1 MISRER
7 YWWTFTECIYLR
19 RTTTGSSL
27 VVYGV
32 YICTWTLYTELEI
45 KVSYDRSNKFDR
57 YSCPRFLY
65 PYRSPRARATTARQT
80 IMPTLH
86 WIGKE
91 KVQTHHNDVPYR
103 VLKQQYTYGNENNT
117 YGDDAFRVVK
127 NIRAAGDAGA
137 SPAVVS
143 ANTDNPSLGWVGEVN
158 KIIHG
163 DNLEALKALLPEY
176 ENRVDCI
183 YIDPPYNTGNEGW
196 VYNDN
201 VNDPHI
207 RKWLGAVVGKE
218 AEDLTRHDKWL
229 CMMYPR
235 LVLLQKLLSPT
246 GVMFISID
254 DFEQTNLKEICHE
267 LFGVQNVEQYIWCLQ
282 DKSES
287 SFVKTAGLT
296 VRKEH
301 EYIIACFNKTDTR
314 FSKYTGQRDFTDS
327 IQSNPDNDPRGPW
340 FSGNISRN
348 GIKTTTGTKYYTITN
363 PAGESFTRNWTLTK
377 EEYEEA
383 LNDNRIYFAKNGA
396 GVPRLKIFPT
406 KESQLIQSSL
416 FTDVHT
422 SITGKKELN
431 AIFGDSPFPFP
442 KPTALI
448 SRLLQIATHKD
459 ALILDS
465 FAGSGTTAHA
475 VLNLN
480 KQDGGHRRFILVEMC
495 DYAETITAERVRR
508 VIDGYGEGSKAVE
521 GTGGSFAFYELGD
534 TIYDPQT
541 SLLNDHA
548 DPEQIRRYIW
558 YSETN
563 TPYHSPKDCTDDG
576 AAGDAGALAR
586 GRFGTNRMTMPY
598 MGDDASRVVSTH
610 PYLLGRKDGT
620 NYYFYYKRGEE
631 TVLDR
636 AFLNTFTPAD
646 QAEQYIIYADCCRLS
661 RDFMQAHH
669 ITFKQI
675 PRDIKKV

>member
-1 MISRER
+1 
-7 YWWTFTECIYLR
+7 
-19 RTTTGSSL
+19 
-27 VVYGV
+27 
-32 YICTWTLYTELEI
+32 
-45 KVSYDRSNKFDR
+45 
-57 YSCPRFLY
+57 
-65 PYRSPRARATTARQT
+65 
-80 IMPTLH
+80 MPTLH

-103 VLKQQYTYGNENNT
+103 VLEKQYTYGK
-117 YGDDAFRVVK
+117 YGNAW
-127 NIRAAGDAGA
+127 DAGA
-137 SPAVVS
+137 SPAVVGV
-143 ANTDNPSLGWVGEVN
+143 NTDSPSSEGGVGEVYN
-158 KIIHG
+158 NMIIHG

-176 ENRVDCI
+176 QGRVDCI

-246 GVMFISID
+246 GAIFISID
-254 DFEQTNLKEICHE
+254 DNEQANLKLICDEI
-267 LFGVQNVEQYIWCLQ
+267 FGAGNFVNNFMWLHGKGKKDRFSRTLQQYVIVYAKNRDLLPEWN
-282 DKSES
+282 DKS
-287 SFVKTAGLT
+287 
-296 VRKEH
+296 
-301 EYIIACFNKTDTR
+301 
-314 FSKYTGQRDFTDS
+314 YTNYEFT
-327 IQSNPDNDPRGPW
+327 NPDNDLKGKW
-340 FSGNISRN
+340 FSGSLSFSESRSNPLHPNFYEITSPTGVVWKRQWQVSKNEMQQLIDNGDISW
-348 GIKTTTGTKYYTITN
+348 GN
-363 PAGESFTRNWTLTK
+363 PISC
-377 EEYEEA
+377 
-383 LNDNRIYFAKNGA
+383 D
-396 GVPRLKIFPT
+396 GVPRQKIRPT
-406 KESQLIQSSL
+406 IIDIIPNNIIEACGTTKSAENDL
-416 FTDVHT
+416 FT
-422 SITGKKELN
+422 
-431 AIFGDSPFPFP
+431 IFGKSVFDYP
-442 KPTALI
+442 KPTQLI
-448 SRLLQIATHKD
+448 EHLLQIAQLSPN

-541 SLLNDHA
+541 GLLNDYA
-548 DPEQIRRYIW
+548 DTEQIRRYIW
-558 YSETN
+558 FSETN
-563 TPYHSPKDCTDDG
+563 TPYHSPLESSTDD
-576 AAGDAGALAR
+576 AG
-586 GRFGTNRMTMPY
+586 
-598 MGDDASRVVSTH
+598 RVVPTLPTPSTPH

-620 NYYFYYKRGEE
+620 NYYFYYRRDEE

-661 RDFMQAHH
+661 RDFMLTHH

>member
-1 MISRER
+1 
-7 YWWTFTECIYLR
+7 
-19 RTTTGSSL
+19 
-27 VVYGV
+27 
-32 YICTWTLYTELEI
+32 
-45 KVSYDRSNKFDR
+45 
-57 YSCPRFLY
+57 
-65 PYRSPRARATTARQT
+65 
-80 IMPTLH
+80 MPTLH

-103 VLKQQYTYGNENNT
+103 VLKQQYTYGN
-117 YGDDAFRVVK
+117 
-127 NIRAAGDAGA
+127 AGN
-137 SPAVVS
+137 AVVGVD
-143 ANTDNPSLGWVGEVN
+143 TDSPSSEGGVGEVN
-158 KIIHG
+158 NMIIHG

-246 GVMFISID
+246 GAIFISID
-254 DFEQTNLKEICHE
+254 DNEQANLKLICDEIFGAGNFVVQFIWHNNKKGRQMDKYIKTSCEYVLVYAQHKLSLSINDKEVTVSTNLYPYADAISAYKKGYPLHNGTAAFHIGNRPNLCYSIYYNPQTNDIVPIDEKIKIDEEWQMPISVEGIRLLDLGYKRIIPKENSKYNKQRVWRWSKE
-267 LFGVQNVEQYIWCLQ
+267 KVLR
-282 DKSES
+282 ES
-287 SFVKTAGLT
+287 SELMFIEEENTWYIYQ
-296 VRKEH
+296 KERISL
-301 EYIIACFNKTDTR
+301 EGTKVV
-314 FSKYTGQRDFTDS
+314 KYTNYIDIDTSRGRDTLNS
-327 IQSNPDNDPRGPW
+327 IFNNQIV
-340 FSGNISRN
+340 F
-348 GIKTTTGTKYYTITN
+348 
-363 PAGESFTRNWTLTK
+363 E
-377 EEYEEA
+377 
-383 LNDNRIYFAKNGA
+383 
-396 GVPRLKIFPT
+396 
-406 KESQLIQSSL
+406 
-416 FTDVHT
+416 
-422 SITGKKELN
+422 
-431 AIFGDSPFPFP
+431 FP
-442 KPTALI
+442 KPVEYI
-448 SRLLQIATHKD
+448 SQILQLATHKD

-541 SLLNDHA
+541 GLLNDHA
-548 DPEQIRRYIW
+548 DTEQIRRYIW

-563 TPYHSPKDCTDDG
+563 MPYHSPKGC
-576 AAGDAGALAR
+576 
-586 GRFGTNRMTMPY
+586 
-598 MGDDASRVVSTH
+598 GDDASRVVSTHPTPH

-661 RDFMQAHH
+661 RDFMLTHH

>member
-1 MISRER
+1 
-7 YWWTFTECIYLR
+7 
-19 RTTTGSSL
+19 
-27 VVYGV
+27 
-32 YICTWTLYTELEI
+32 
-45 KVSYDRSNKFDR
+45 
-57 YSCPRFLY
+57 
-65 PYRSPRARATTARQT
+65 
-80 IMPTLH
+80 MPTLH

-91 KVQTHHNDVPYR
+91 KVQKHHNDVPYR
-103 VLKQQYTYGNENNT
+103 VLEKQYTYGKYEDNT
-117 YGDDAFRVVK
+117 CGDDASRVV
-127 NIRAAGDAGA
+127 
-137 SPAVVS
+137 SQ
-143 ANTDNPSLGWVGEVN
+143 DNM
-158 KIIHG
+158 IIHG

-176 ENRVDCI
+176 QGKVDCI

-235 LVLLQKLLSPT
+235 LVLLQKLLSPN

-301 EYIIACFNKTDTR
+301 EYIIACFNKADTR
-314 FSKYTGQRDFTDS
+314 FNKYTGQRDFADT
-327 IQSNPDNDPRGPW
+327 IHSNPDNDPRGPW

-383 LNDNRIYFAKNGA
+383 LNDKCIYFAKNGA

-442 KPTALI
+442 KPTTLI

-495 DYAETITAERVRR
+495 DYAETITAERVHR

-541 SLLNDHA
+541 GLLNDNA
-548 DPEQIRRYIW
+548 NTEQIRRYIW

-563 TPYHSPKDCTDDG
+563 TPYHSPQVC
-576 AAGDAGALAR
+576 
-586 GRFGTNRMTMPY
+586 
-598 MGDDASRVVSTH
+598 GDDASRVVSMHH

-661 RDFMQAHH
+661 REFMQTHH

>member
-1 MISRER
+1 
-7 YWWTFTECIYLR
+7 
-19 RTTTGSSL
+19 
-27 VVYGV
+27 
-32 YICTWTLYTELEI
+32 
-45 KVSYDRSNKFDR
+45 
-57 YSCPRFLY
+57 
-65 PYRSPRARATTARQT
+65 
-80 IMPTLH
+80 MPTLH

-91 KVQTHHNDVPYR
+91 KVQKHHNDVPYR
-103 VLKQQYTYGNENNT
+103 VLEKQYTYGKYEDNT
-117 YGDDAFRVVK
+117 CGDDASRVV
-127 NIRAAGDAGA
+127 
-137 SPAVVS
+137 SQ
-143 ANTDNPSLGWVGEVN
+143 DNM
-158 KIIHG
+158 IIHG

-176 ENRVDCI
+176 QGKVDCI

-235 LVLLQKLLSPT
+235 LVLLQKLLSPN

-301 EYIIACFNKTDTR
+301 EYIIACFNKADTR
-314 FSKYTGQRDFTDS
+314 FNKYTGQRDFADT
-327 IQSNPDNDPRGPW
+327 IHSNPDNDPRGPW

-383 LNDNRIYFAKNGA
+383 LNDKCIYFAKNGA

-442 KPTALI
+442 KPTTLI

-495 DYAETITAERVRR
+495 DYAETITAERVHR

-541 SLLNDHA
+541 GLLNDNA
-548 DPEQIRRYIW
+548 NTEQIRRYIW

-563 TPYHSPKDCTDDG
+563 TPYHSPQVC
-576 AAGDAGALAR
+576 
-586 GRFGTNRMTMPY
+586 
-598 MGDDASRVVSTH
+598 GDDASRVVSMHH

-661 RDFMQAHH
+661 REFMQTHH

-675 PRDIKKV
+675 PRDIKKSVGNYKLMVN

>member
-1 MISRER
+1 M
-7 YWWTFTECIYLR
+7 
-19 RTTTGSSL
+19 
-27 VVYGV
+27 
-32 YICTWTLYTELEI
+32 
-45 KVSYDRSNKFDR
+45 
-57 YSCPRFLY
+57 Y

-117 YGDDAFRVVK
+117 CGDDACGDDASRVVK
-127 NIRAAGDAGA
+127 DTTVG
-137 SPAVVS
+137 
-143 ANTDNPSLGWVGEVN
+143 NTDSPSSEGGVGEVN
-158 KIIHG
+158 NMIIHG

-246 GVMFISID
+246 GAIFISID
-254 DFEQTNLKEICHE
+254 DNEQANLKLICDEI
-267 LFGVQNVEQYIWCLQ
+267 FG
-282 DKSES
+282 KSNHLCTIVWQKIHSTKNDAKYFSEN
-287 SFVKTAGLT
+287 
-296 VRKEH
+296 H
-301 EYIIACFNKTDTR
+301 EYALVYTKNKPNFTLHLLPRTKEMNGR
-314 FSKYTGQRDFTDS
+314 YTNR
-327 IQSNPDNDPRGPW
+327 DNDIRGPW
-340 FSGNISRN
+340 QSGDLVA
-348 GIKTTTGTKYYTITN
+348 
-363 PAGESFTRNWTLTK
+363 AGERSNGHYIVISPKTGKEFDVPLGKHWVYSEENMRALIATNQIWFGDTGNSFPRKKRFLCSVQSGRTPNTLWLSDEVGHNQTATK
-377 EEYEEA
+377 E
-383 LNDNRIYFAKNGA
+383 I
-396 GVPRLKIFPT
+396 I
-406 KESQLIQSSL
+406 S
-416 FTDVHT
+416 
-422 SITGKKELN
+422 
-431 AIFGDSPFPFP
+431 IFGDKNIFDFP
-442 KPTALI
+442 KPVEYI
-448 SRLLQIATHKD
+448 SQILQLATHKD

-541 SLLNDHA
+541 GLLNDHA
-548 DPEQIRRYIW
+548 DTEQIRRYIW

-563 TPYHSPKDCTDDG
+563 MPYHSPKGC
-576 AAGDAGALAR
+576 
-586 GRFGTNRMTMPY
+586 
-598 MGDDASRVVSTH
+598 GDDASRVVSTHPTPH

-661 RDFMQAHH
+661 RDFMLTHH

>member
-1 MISRER
+1 
-7 YWWTFTECIYLR
+7 
-19 RTTTGSSL
+19 
-27 VVYGV
+27 
-32 YICTWTLYTELEI
+32 
-45 KVSYDRSNKFDR
+45 
-57 YSCPRFLY
+57 
-65 PYRSPRARATTARQT
+65 
-80 IMPTLH
+80 MPTLH

-91 KVQTHHNDVPYR
+91 KVQKHHNDVPYR
-103 VLKQQYTYGNENNT
+103 VLEKQYTYGE
-117 YGDDAFRVVK
+117 YGNDA
-127 NIRAAGDAGA
+127 
-137 SPAVVS
+137 SHVVS
-143 ANTDNPSLGWVGEVN
+143 QDNM
-158 KIIHG
+158 IIHG

-176 ENRVDCI
+176 QGKVDCI

-246 GVMFISID
+246 GAIFISID
-254 DFEQTNLKEICHE
+254 NNEQANLKLICDEIFGAGNFVSDFIWHKKVRPSNKLVDKERDASLGISLNTEYVLCYASHKE
-267 LFGVQNVEQYIWCLQ
+267 NTLFNIDNIDIAYI
-282 DKSES
+282 K
-287 SFVKTAGLT
+287 KTY
-296 VRKEH
+296 R
-301 EYIIACFNKTDTR
+301 
-314 FSKYTGQRDFTDS
+314 
-327 IQSNPDNDPRGPW
+327 NPDNDKRGLWRTAPLWADSNSNKEKTLKLKDDTYLTKKW
-340 FSGNISRN
+340 FINQETLDRLYANDLVYQTKGSLSKKIFLSEATGQAQMNLLEADRFGTSEE
-348 GIKTTTGTKYYTITN
+348 GTKEYKQIMGVANFTN
-363 PAGESFTRNWTLTK
+363 PKS
-377 EEYEEA
+377 
-383 LNDNRIYFAKNGA
+383 I
-396 GVPRLKIFPT
+396 RLV
-406 KESQLIQSSL
+406 EHLVSL
-416 FTDVHT
+416 LHNNTN
-422 SITGKKELN
+422 SI
-431 AIFGDSPFPFP
+431 
-442 KPTALI
+442 
-448 SRLLQIATHKD
+448 
-459 ALILDS
+459 ILDS

-541 SLLNDHA
+541 GLLNDNA
-548 DPEQIRRYIW
+548 DTEQIRRYIW

-563 TPYHSPKDCTDDG
+563 TPYHSPKD
-576 AAGDAGALAR
+576 
-586 GRFGTNRMTMPY
+586 Y
-598 MGDDASRVVSTH
+598 GDDAGRVVSMHH

-661 RDFMQAHH
+661 REFMQTHH

>member
-1 MISRER
+1 
-7 YWWTFTECIYLR
+7 
-19 RTTTGSSL
+19 
-27 VVYGV
+27 
-32 YICTWTLYTELEI
+32 
-45 KVSYDRSNKFDR
+45 
-57 YSCPRFLY
+57 
-65 PYRSPRARATTARQT
+65 
-80 IMPTLH
+80 MPTLH

-91 KVQTHHNDVPYR
+91 KVQKHHNDAPYR
-103 VLKQQYTYGNENNT
+103 VLEKQYTYGE
-117 YGDDAFRVVK
+117 YGNDAPRVV
-127 NIRAAGDAGA
+127 
-137 SPAVVS
+137 SQ
-143 ANTDNPSLGWVGEVN
+143 DNM
-158 KIIHG
+158 IIHG

-176 ENRVDCI
+176 QGKVDCI

-246 GVMFISID
+246 GAIFISID
-254 DFEQTNLKEICHE
+254 DNEQANLKLICDEI
-267 LFGVQNVEQYIWCLQ
+267 FGAGNFVNNFMWLHGKGKKDKFSRTLQQYIIVYAKNRNLLPEWN
-282 DKSES
+282 DKS
-287 SFVKTAGLT
+287 
-296 VRKEH
+296 
-301 EYIIACFNKTDTR
+301 
-314 FSKYTGQRDFTDS
+314 YTNYDFA
-327 IQSNPDNDPRGPW
+327 NPDNDPKGKW
-340 FSGNISRN
+340 FSGSLSFSESRSNPLHPNFYEIISPTGVVWKRQWQVSKNEMQQLIDN
-348 GIKTTTGTKYYTITN
+348 GDISWGN
-363 PAGESFTRNWTLTK
+363 PISC
-377 EEYEEA
+377 
-383 LNDNRIYFAKNGA
+383 D
-396 GVPRLKIFPT
+396 GVPRQKIRPT
-406 KESQLIQSSL
+406 IIDIIPNNIIDSCGTTKSAENDL
-416 FTDVHT
+416 FT
-422 SITGKKELN
+422 
-431 AIFGDSPFPFP
+431 IFKNNVFDYP
-442 KPTALI
+442 KPTQLI
-448 SRLLQIATHKD
+448 EHLLQIAQLSSN

-508 VIDGYGEGSKAVE
+508 VIDGYSEGSKAVE

-541 SLLNDHA
+541 GLLNDNA
-548 DPEQIRRYIW
+548 DTEQIRRYIW

-563 TPYHSPKDCTDDG
+563 TPYHSPKVC
-576 AAGDAGALAR
+576 
-586 GRFGTNRMTMPY
+586 
-598 MGDDASRVVSTH
+598 GDDAGCVVSMHH
-610 PYLLGRKDGT
+610 PYLLGRKDDT
-620 NYYFYYKRGEE
+620 NYYFYYKCGEE

-661 RDFMQAHH
+661 CEFMQTHH

>member
-1 MISRER
+1 
-7 YWWTFTECIYLR
+7 
-19 RTTTGSSL
+19 
-27 VVYGV
+27 
-32 YICTWTLYTELEI
+32 
-45 KVSYDRSNKFDR
+45 
-57 YSCPRFLY
+57 
-65 PYRSPRARATTARQT
+65 
-80 IMPTLH
+80 MPTLH

-103 VLKQQYTYGNENNT
+103 VLEKQYTYGNENNT
-117 YGDDAFRVVK
+117 CGDDACGDDASRVVK

-137 SPAVVS
+137 SPANNAGQTVCFKPTADEGVRV
-143 ANTDNPSLGWVGEVN
+143 PGEN
-158 KIIHG
+158 MIIHG

-176 ENRVDCI
+176 QGRVDCI

-246 GVMFISID
+246 GAIFISID
-254 DFEQTNLKEICHE
+254 DNEQANLKLICDEI
-267 LFGVQNVEQYIWCLQ
+267 FG
-282 DKSES
+282 KSNHLCTIVWQKIHSTKNDAKYFSEN
-287 SFVKTAGLT
+287 
-296 VRKEH
+296 H
-301 EYIIACFNKTDTR
+301 EYALVYTKNKPNFTLHLLPRTKEMNGR
-314 FSKYTGQRDFTDS
+314 YTNR
-327 IQSNPDNDPRGPW
+327 DNDIRGPW
-340 FSGNISRN
+340 QSGDLVA
-348 GIKTTTGTKYYTITN
+348 
-363 PAGESFTRNWTLTK
+363 AGERSNGHYIVISPKTGKEFDVPLGKHWVYSEENMRALIATNQIWFGDTGNSFPRKKRFLCSVQSGRTPNTLWLSDEVGHNQTATK
-377 EEYEEA
+377 E
-383 LNDNRIYFAKNGA
+383 I
-396 GVPRLKIFPT
+396 I
-406 KESQLIQSSL
+406 S
-416 FTDVHT
+416 
-422 SITGKKELN
+422 
-431 AIFGDSPFPFP
+431 IFGDKNIFDFP
-442 KPTALI
+442 KPVEYI
-448 SRLLQIATHKD
+448 SQILQIATHKD

-534 TIYDPQT
+534 TVYDPQT
-541 SLLNDHA
+541 GLLNDHT
-548 DPEQIRRYIW
+548 DTEQIRRYIW
-558 YSETN
+558 FSETN
-563 TPYHSPKDCTDDG
+563 TPYHSPKDCGDDASRVVKDTG
-576 AAGDAGALAR
+576 AAGDADALVR
-586 GRFGTNRMTMPY
+586 GRFGTNRMTMQCCE
-598 MGDDASRVVSTH
+598 DDAGRVVSTLSTLPTPSTPH

-620 NYYFYYKRGEE
+620 NYYFYYKRDKE

-661 RDFMQAHH
+661 RDFMLTHH

>member
-32 YICTWTLYTELEI
+32 YICTWTLCSAELSA
-45 KVSYDRSNKFDR
+45 KVSYDRSSKFDR

-103 VLKQQYTYGNENNT
+103 VLEKQYTYSKYGN
-117 YGDDAFRVVK
+117 
-127 NIRAAGDAGA
+127 AGDAGA
-137 SPAVVS
+137 SPAGVGVD
-143 ANTDNPSLGWVGEVN
+143 TDGPSLGGVGEVN

-163 DNLEALKALLPEY
+163 DNLETLKALLPEY

-541 SLLNDHA
+541 GLLNDHA
-548 DPEQIRRYIW
+548 DTEQIRRYIW

-563 TPYHSPKDCTDDG
+563 MPYHSPKGC
-576 AAGDAGALAR
+576 
-586 GRFGTNRMTMPY
+586 
-598 MGDDASRVVSTH
+598 GDDASRVVSTHPTPH

-661 RDFMQAHH
+661 RDFMLTHH

>member
-1 MISRER
+1 
-7 YWWTFTECIYLR
+7 
-19 RTTTGSSL
+19 
-27 VVYGV
+27 
-32 YICTWTLYTELEI
+32 
-45 KVSYDRSNKFDR
+45 
-57 YSCPRFLY
+57 
-65 PYRSPRARATTARQT
+65 
-80 IMPTLH
+80 MPTLH

-91 KVQTHHNDVPYR
+91 KVQKHHNDVPYR
-103 VLKQQYTYGNENNT
+103 VLEKQYTYGE
-117 YGDDAFRVVK
+117 YGNDASRVV
-127 NIRAAGDAGA
+127 
-137 SPAVVS
+137 SQ
-143 ANTDNPSLGWVGEVN
+143 DNM
-158 KIIHG
+158 IIHG

-176 ENRVDCI
+176 QGKVDCI

-235 LVLLQKLLSPT
+235 LVLLQKLLSPN

-301 EYIIACFNKTDTR
+301 EYIIACFNKADTR
-314 FSKYTGQRDFTDS
+314 FNKYTGQRDFADT
-327 IQSNPDNDPRGPW
+327 IHSNPDDDPRGPW

-383 LNDNRIYFAKNGA
+383 LNDKRIYFAKNGA

-442 KPTALI
+442 KPTTLI

-521 GTGGSFAFYELGD
+521 GTGDSFAFYELGD

-541 SLLNDHA
+541 GLLNDNA
-548 DPEQIRRYIW
+548 DTEQIRQYIW

-563 TPYHSPKDCTDDG
+563 TPYHSPKD
-576 AAGDAGALAR
+576 
-586 GRFGTNRMTMPY
+586 Y
-598 MGDDASRVVSTH
+598 GDDAGRVVSMHH
-610 PYLLGRKDGT
+610 PYLLGRQDGT

-661 RDFMQAHH
+661 REFMQTHH

>member
-1 MISRER
+1 
-7 YWWTFTECIYLR
+7 
-19 RTTTGSSL
+19 
-27 VVYGV
+27 
-32 YICTWTLYTELEI
+32 
-45 KVSYDRSNKFDR
+45 
-57 YSCPRFLY
+57 
-65 PYRSPRARATTARQT
+65 
-80 IMPTLH
+80 MPTLH

-103 VLKQQYTYGNENNT
+103 VLKQQYTYGKCE
-117 YGDDAFRVVK
+117 V
-127 NIRAAGDAGA
+127 AGDAGA

-143 ANTDNPSLGWVGEVN
+143 ANTDSPSLGGVGEVN

-235 LVLLQKLLSPT
+235 LILLQKLLSPT
-246 GVMFISID
+246 GAIFISID
-254 DFEQTNLKEICHE
+254 DNEQANLKLICDEI
-267 LFGVQNVEQYIWCLQ
+267 FG
-282 DKSES
+282 KSNHLCTIVWQKIHSTKNDAKYFSEN
-287 SFVKTAGLT
+287 
-296 VRKEH
+296 H
-301 EYIIACFNKTDTR
+301 EYALVYTKNKPNFTLHLLPRTKEMNGR
-314 FSKYTGQRDFTDS
+314 YTNR
-327 IQSNPDNDPRGPW
+327 DNDIRGPW
-340 FSGNISRN
+340 QSGDLVA
-348 GIKTTTGTKYYTITN
+348 
-363 PAGESFTRNWTLTK
+363 AGERSNGHYIVISPKTGKEFDVPLGKHWVYSEENMRALIATNQIWFGDTGNSFPRKKRFLCSVQSGRTPNTLWLSDEVGHNQTATK
-377 EEYEEA
+377 E
-383 LNDNRIYFAKNGA
+383 I
-396 GVPRLKIFPT
+396 I
-406 KESQLIQSSL
+406 S
-416 FTDVHT
+416 
-422 SITGKKELN
+422 
-431 AIFGDSPFPFP
+431 IFGDKNIFDFP
-442 KPTALI
+442 KPVEYI
-448 SRLLQIATHKD
+448 SQILQIATHKD

-541 SLLNDHA
+541 GLLNDHA
-548 DPEQIRRYIW
+548 DTEQIRRYIW
-558 YSETN
+558 FSETN
-563 TPYHSPKDCTDDG
+563 TPYHSPKDC
-576 AAGDAGALAR
+576 
-586 GRFGTNRMTMPY
+586 
-598 MGDDASRVVSTH
+598 GDDASRVVSTH
-610 PYLLGRKDGT
+610 PYLLGRKDDT

-661 RDFMQAHH
+661 RDFMLTHH

>member
-1 MISRER
+1 
-7 YWWTFTECIYLR
+7 
-19 RTTTGSSL
+19 
-27 VVYGV
+27 
-32 YICTWTLYTELEI
+32 
-45 KVSYDRSNKFDR
+45 
-57 YSCPRFLY
+57 
-65 PYRSPRARATTARQT
+65 
-80 IMPTLH
+80 MPTLH

-103 VLKQQYTYGNENNT
+103 VLKQQYTYGKCE
-117 YGDDAFRVVK
+117 V
-127 NIRAAGDAGA
+127 AGDAGA

-143 ANTDNPSLGWVGEVN
+143 ANTDSPSLGGVGEVN

-235 LVLLQKLLSPT
+235 LILLQKLLSPT
-246 GVMFISID
+246 GAIFISID
-254 DFEQTNLKEICHE
+254 DNEQANLKLICDEI
-267 LFGVQNVEQYIWCLQ
+267 FG
-282 DKSES
+282 KSNHLCTIVWQKIHSTKNDAKYFSEN
-287 SFVKTAGLT
+287 
-296 VRKEH
+296 H
-301 EYIIACFNKTDTR
+301 EYALVYTKNKPNFTLHLLPRTKEMNGR
-314 FSKYTGQRDFTDS
+314 YTNR
-327 IQSNPDNDPRGPW
+327 DNDIRGPW
-340 FSGNISRN
+340 QSGDLVA
-348 GIKTTTGTKYYTITN
+348 
-363 PAGESFTRNWTLTK
+363 AGERSNGHYIVISPKTGKEFDVPLGKHWVYSEENMRALIATNQIWFGDTGNSFPRKKRFLCSVQSGRTPNTLWLSDEVGHNQTATK
-377 EEYEEA
+377 E
-383 LNDNRIYFAKNGA
+383 I
-396 GVPRLKIFPT
+396 I
-406 KESQLIQSSL
+406 S
-416 FTDVHT
+416 
-422 SITGKKELN
+422 
-431 AIFGDSPFPFP
+431 IFGDKNIFDFP
-442 KPTALI
+442 KPVEYI
-448 SRLLQIATHKD
+448 SQILQIATHKD

-541 SLLNDHA
+541 GLLNDHA
-548 DPEQIRRYIW
+548 DTEQIRRYIW

-563 TPYHSPKDCTDDG
+563 TPYHSPID
-576 AAGDAGALAR
+576 
-586 GRFGTNRMTMPY
+586 Y
-598 MGDDASRVVSTH
+598 GDDASRVVSTHPTPH

-661 RDFMQAHH
+661 RDFMLTHH

>member
-1 MISRER
+1 
-7 YWWTFTECIYLR
+7 
-19 RTTTGSSL
+19 
-27 VVYGV
+27 
-32 YICTWTLYTELEI
+32 
-45 KVSYDRSNKFDR
+45 
-57 YSCPRFLY
+57 
-65 PYRSPRARATTARQT
+65 
-80 IMPTLH
+80 MPTLH

-91 KVQTHHNDVPYR
+91 KVQKHHNDVPYR
-103 VLKQQYTYGNENNT
+103 VLEKQYTYGE
-117 YGDDAFRVVK
+117 YGNDA
-127 NIRAAGDAGA
+127 
-137 SPAVVS
+137 SHVVS
-143 ANTDNPSLGWVGEVN
+143 QDNM
-158 KIIHG
+158 IIHG

-176 ENRVDCI
+176 QGKVDCI

-235 LVLLQKLLSPT
+235 LVLLQKLLSPN

-301 EYIIACFNKTDTR
+301 EYIIACFNKADTR
-314 FSKYTGQRDFTDS
+314 FNKYTGQRDFADT
-327 IQSNPDNDPRGPW
+327 IHSNPDDDPRGPW

-383 LNDNRIYFAKNGA
+383 LNDKRIYFAKNGA

-442 KPTALI
+442 KPTTLI

-521 GTGGSFAFYELGD
+521 GTGDSFAFYELGD

-541 SLLNDHA
+541 GLLNDNA
-548 DPEQIRRYIW
+548 DTEQIRQYIW

-563 TPYHSPKDCTDDG
+563 TPYHSPKD
-576 AAGDAGALAR
+576 
-586 GRFGTNRMTMPY
+586 Y
-598 MGDDASRVVSTH
+598 GDDAGRVVSMHH

-661 RDFMQAHH
+661 REFMQTHH

>member
-1 MISRER
+1 
-7 YWWTFTECIYLR
+7 
-19 RTTTGSSL
+19 
-27 VVYGV
+27 
-32 YICTWTLYTELEI
+32 
-45 KVSYDRSNKFDR
+45 
-57 YSCPRFLY
+57 
-65 PYRSPRARATTARQT
+65 
-80 IMPTLH
+80 MPTLH

-91 KVQTHHNDVPYR
+91 KVQKHHNDVPYR
-103 VLKQQYTYGNENNT
+103 VLEKQYTYGKYEDNT
-117 YGDDAFRVVK
+117 CGDDAPRVV
-127 NIRAAGDAGA
+127 
-137 SPAVVS
+137 SQ
-143 ANTDNPSLGWVGEVN
+143 DNM
-158 KIIHG
+158 IIHG

-176 ENRVDCI
+176 QGKVDCI

-235 LVLLQKLLSPT
+235 LVLLQKLLSPN

-301 EYIIACFNKTDTR
+301 EYIIACFNKADTR
-314 FSKYTGQRDFTDS
+314 FNKYTGQRDFADT
-327 IQSNPDNDPRGPW
+327 IHSNPDDDPRGPW

-383 LNDNRIYFAKNGA
+383 LNDKRIYFAKNGA

-442 KPTALI
+442 KPTTLI

-465 FAGSGTTAHA
+465 FAGSGTTAQA

-541 SLLNDHA
+541 GLLNDNA
-548 DPEQIRRYIW
+548 DTEQIRRYIW

-563 TPYHSPKDCTDDG
+563 TPYHSPKDC
-576 AAGDAGALAR
+576 
-586 GRFGTNRMTMPY
+586 
-598 MGDDASRVVSTH
+598 GDDAGRFVSMHH

-661 RDFMQAHH
+661 REFMQTHH

>member
-1 MISRER
+1 
-7 YWWTFTECIYLR
+7 
-19 RTTTGSSL
+19 
-27 VVYGV
+27 
-32 YICTWTLYTELEI
+32 
-45 KVSYDRSNKFDR
+45 
-57 YSCPRFLY
+57 
-65 PYRSPRARATTARQT
+65 
-80 IMPTLH
+80 MPTLH

-91 KVQTHHNDVPYR
+91 KVQKHHNDVPYR
-103 VLKQQYTYGNENNT
+103 VLEKQYTYGE
-117 YGDDAFRVVK
+117 YGNDA
-127 NIRAAGDAGA
+127 
-137 SPAVVS
+137 SHVVS
-143 ANTDNPSLGWVGEVN
+143 QDNM
-158 KIIHG
+158 IIHG

-176 ENRVDCI
+176 QGKVDCI

-235 LVLLQKLLSPT
+235 LVLLQKLLSPN

-301 EYIIACFNKTDTR
+301 EYIIACFNKADTR
-314 FSKYTGQRDFTDS
+314 FNKYTGQRDFADT
-327 IQSNPDNDPRGPW
+327 IHSNPDDDPRGPW

-383 LNDNRIYFAKNGA
+383 LNDKRIYFAKNGA

-442 KPTALI
+442 KPTTLI

-521 GTGGSFAFYELGD
+521 GTGDSFAFYELGD

-541 SLLNDHA
+541 GLLNDNA
-548 DPEQIRRYIW
+548 DTEQIRQYIW

-563 TPYHSPKDCTDDG
+563 TPYHSPKD
-576 AAGDAGALAR
+576 
-586 GRFGTNRMTMPY
+586 Y
-598 MGDDASRVVSTH
+598 GDDAGRVVSMH
-610 PYLLGRKDGT
+610 PPYLLGRKDGT

-661 RDFMQAHH
+661 REFMQTHH

>member
-1 MISRER
+1 
-7 YWWTFTECIYLR
+7 
-19 RTTTGSSL
+19 
-27 VVYGV
+27 
-32 YICTWTLYTELEI
+32 
-45 KVSYDRSNKFDR
+45 
-57 YSCPRFLY
+57 
-65 PYRSPRARATTARQT
+65 
-80 IMPTLH
+80 MPTLH

-91 KVQTHHNDVPYR
+91 KVQKHHNDVPYS
-103 VLKQQYTYGNENNT
+103 VLEKQYTYGKYEDNT
-117 YGDDAFRVVK
+117 CGDDAPRVV
-127 NIRAAGDAGA
+127 
-137 SPAVVS
+137 SQ
-143 ANTDNPSLGWVGEVN
+143 DNM
-158 KIIHG
+158 IIHG

-176 ENRVDCI
+176 QGKVDCI

-246 GVMFISID
+246 GAIFISID
-254 DFEQTNLKEICHE
+254 DNEQANLKLICDEI
-267 LFGVQNVEQYIWCLQ
+267 FG
-282 DKSES
+282 KSNHLCTIVWQKIHSTKNDAKYFSEN
-287 SFVKTAGLT
+287 
-296 VRKEH
+296 H
-301 EYIIACFNKTDTR
+301 EYALVYTKNKSNFTLHLLPRTKEMNGR
-314 FSKYTGQRDFTDS
+314 YTNR
-327 IQSNPDNDPRGPW
+327 DNDVRGPW
-340 FSGNISRN
+340 QSGDLVA
-348 GIKTTTGTKYYTITN
+348 
-363 PAGESFTRNWTLTK
+363 AGERSNGHYIVTSPKTGKEFDVPFGKHWVYSEENMRALIATNQIWFGDTGNSFPRKKRFLCSVQSGRTPNTLWLSDEVGHNQTATK
-377 EEYEEA
+377 E
-383 LNDNRIYFAKNGA
+383 I
-396 GVPRLKIFPT
+396 I
-406 KESQLIQSSL
+406 S
-416 FTDVHT
+416 
-422 SITGKKELN
+422 
-431 AIFGDSPFPFP
+431 IFGDKNIFDFP
-442 KPTALI
+442 KPVEYI
-448 SRLLQIATHKD
+448 SQILQIATHKD

-541 SLLNDHA
+541 GLLNDNA
-548 DPEQIRRYIW
+548 DTEQIRRYIW

-563 TPYHSPKDCTDDG
+563 TPYHSPKDC
-576 AAGDAGALAR
+576 
-586 GRFGTNRMTMPY
+586 
-598 MGDDASRVVSTH
+598 GDDAGRVVSMHH
-610 PYLLGRKDGT
+610 PYLLGCKDGT

-661 RDFMQAHH
+661 REFMQTHH

>member
-1 MISRER
+1 M
-7 YWWTFTECIYLR
+7 
-19 RTTTGSSL
+19 
-27 VVYGV
+27 
-32 YICTWTLYTELEI
+32 
-45 KVSYDRSNKFDR
+45 
-57 YSCPRFLY
+57 Y

-103 VLKQQYTYGNENNT
+103 VLKQQYTYGNVNNT
-117 YGDDAFRVVK
+117 CGDDASRVVK
-127 NIRAAGDAGA
+127 NIRAAGDVGA
-137 SPAVVS
+137 SPAVVGVD
-143 ANTDNPSLGWVGEVN
+143 TDSLSLGGVGEVN

-246 GVMFISID
+246 GAIFISID
-254 DFEQTNLKEICHE
+254 DNEQANLKLICDEIFGAGNFISDFIWHKKVRPSNKLVDKERNASLGISLNTEYVLCYAAHKE
-267 LFGVQNVEQYIWCLQ
+267 NILFNI
-282 DKSES
+282 
-287 SFVKTAGLT
+287 
-296 VRKEH
+296 
-301 EYIIACFNKTDTR
+301 
-314 FSKYTGQRDFTDS
+314 DS
-327 IQSNPDNDPRGPW
+327 IDIDYIKKTYRNPDNDQRGLWRTAPLWADSNSNKEKTLKLKDGTFLTKKW
-340 FSGNISRN
+340 FINQETLDRLYADNLVYQAKGSLSKKIFLSEATGQAQMNLLEADRFGTSEE
-348 GIKTTTGTKYYTITN
+348 GTKEYKQIMGVANFTN
-363 PAGESFTRNWTLTK
+363 PKS
-377 EEYEEA
+377 
-383 LNDNRIYFAKNGA
+383 I
-396 GVPRLKIFPT
+396 RLV
-406 KESQLIQSSL
+406 EHLVSL
-416 FTDVHT
+416 LH
-422 SITGKKELN
+422 N
-431 AIFGDSPFPFP
+431 NPN
-442 KPTALI
+442 
-448 SRLLQIATHKD
+448 

-541 SLLNDHA
+541 GLLNDNA
-548 DPEQIRRYIW
+548 DTEQIRRYIW

-563 TPYHSPKDCTDDG
+563 TPYHSPKDCTDDASRVVKDTA
-576 AAGDAGALAR
+576 AAGDADAPVR
-586 GRFGTNRMTMPY
+586 GRFGTNRMTMQCC
-598 MGDDASRVVSTH
+598 GDDASRVVCTIH

-661 RDFMQAHH
+661 RDFMLTHH

>member
-1 MISRER
+1 
-7 YWWTFTECIYLR
+7 
-19 RTTTGSSL
+19 
-27 VVYGV
+27 
-32 YICTWTLYTELEI
+32 
-45 KVSYDRSNKFDR
+45 
-57 YSCPRFLY
+57 
-65 PYRSPRARATTARQT
+65 
-80 IMPTLH
+80 MPTLH

-91 KVQTHHNDVPYR
+91 KVQKHHNDVPYR
-103 VLKQQYTYGNENNT
+103 VLEKQYTYGE
-117 YGDDAFRVVK
+117 YGNDASRVV
-127 NIRAAGDAGA
+127 
-137 SPAVVS
+137 SQ
-143 ANTDNPSLGWVGEVN
+143 DNM
-158 KIIHG
+158 IIHG

-176 ENRVDCI
+176 QGKVDCI

-235 LVLLQKLLSPT
+235 LVLLQKLLSPN

-301 EYIIACFNKTDTR
+301 EYIIACFNKADTR
-314 FSKYTGQRDFTDS
+314 FNKYTGQRDFADT
-327 IQSNPDNDPRGPW
+327 IHSNPDDDPRGPW

-383 LNDNRIYFAKNGA
+383 LNDKRIYFAKNGA

-442 KPTALI
+442 KPTTLI

-521 GTGGSFAFYELGD
+521 GTGDSFAFYELGD

-541 SLLNDHA
+541 GLLNDNA
-548 DPEQIRRYIW
+548 DTEQIRQYIW

-563 TPYHSPKDCTDDG
+563 TPYHSPKD
-576 AAGDAGALAR
+576 
-586 GRFGTNRMTMPY
+586 Y
-598 MGDDASRVVSTH
+598 GDDAGRVVSMHH

-661 RDFMQAHH
+661 REFMQTHH

>member
-1 MISRER
+1 M
-7 YWWTFTECIYLR
+7 
-19 RTTTGSSL
+19 
-27 VVYGV
+27 
-32 YICTWTLYTELEI
+32 
-45 KVSYDRSNKFDR
+45 
-57 YSCPRFLY
+57 Y

-117 YGDDAFRVVK
+117 CGDDACGDDASRVVK
-127 NIRAAGDAGA
+127 DTTVG
-137 SPAVVS
+137 
-143 ANTDNPSLGWVGEVN
+143 NTDSPSSEGGVGEVN
-158 KIIHG
+158 NMIIHG

-176 ENRVDCI
+176 QGRVDCI

-246 GVMFISID
+246 GAIFISID
-254 DFEQTNLKEICHE
+254 DNEQANLKLICDEIFGAGNFVGVWFWYRSATPPNLSYKIKKNLEYILCYEKVKNNSKYRGLRKISKSDDPLTKPQNTFKILSFAPKTITFKREQGIIEAGVYGTEKFPNELLNDLTIENHTNLNTVSFKNRFIWTQSKLEEE
-267 LFGVQNVEQYIWCLQ
+267 LLKQTRINCSDSLVLSYKKNEYDPEVPPNLVDDTCGV
-282 DKSES
+282 
-287 SFVKTAGLT
+287 LT
-296 VRKEH
+296 
-301 EYIIACFNKTDTR
+301 T
-314 FSKYTGQRDFTDS
+314 
-327 IQSNPDNDPRGPW
+327 
-340 FSGNISRN
+340 
-348 GIKTTTGTKYYTITN
+348 
-363 PAGESFTRNWTLTK
+363 
-377 EEYEEA
+377 EEA
-383 LNDNRIYFAKNGA
+383 G
-396 GVPRLKIFPT
+396 
-406 KESQLIQSSL
+406 
-416 FTDVHT
+416 
-422 SITGKKELN
+422 KELES
-431 AIFGDSPFPFP
+431 IFNQKKVFDFP
-442 KPTALI
+442 KPHSLI
-448 SRLLQIATHKD
+448 EYLIGFLGNPN

-508 VIDGYGEGSKAVE
+508 VIDGYGEGNKAVA

-534 TIYDPQT
+534 TVYDPQT
-541 SLLNDHA
+541 GLLNDHA
-548 DPEQIRRYIW
+548 DTEQIRRYIW

-563 TPYHSPKDCTDDG
+563 TPYHSPID
-576 AAGDAGALAR
+576 
-586 GRFGTNRMTMPY
+586 Y
-598 MGDDASRVVSTH
+598 GDDASRVVSTHPTPH

-661 RDFMQAHH
+661 RDFMLTHH

>member
-1 MISRER
+1 M
-7 YWWTFTECIYLR
+7 
-19 RTTTGSSL
+19 
-27 VVYGV
+27 
-32 YICTWTLYTELEI
+32 
-45 KVSYDRSNKFDR
+45 
-57 YSCPRFLY
+57 
-65 PYRSPRARATTARQT
+65 
-80 IMPTLH
+80 
-86 WIGKE
+86 
-91 KVQTHHNDVPYR
+91 
-103 VLKQQYTYGNENNT
+103 
-117 YGDDAFRVVK
+117 
-127 NIRAAGDAGA
+127 
-137 SPAVVS
+137 
-143 ANTDNPSLGWVGEVN
+143 
-158 KIIHG
+158 
-163 DNLEALKALLPEY
+163 LPEY

-235 LVLLQKLLSPT
+235 LILLQKLLSPT
-246 GVMFISID
+246 GAIFISID
-254 DFEQTNLKEICHE
+254 DNEQANLKLICDEI
-267 LFGVQNVEQYIWCLQ
+267 FG
-282 DKSES
+282 KSNHLCTIVWQKIHSTKNDAKYFSEN
-287 SFVKTAGLT
+287 
-296 VRKEH
+296 H
-301 EYIIACFNKTDTR
+301 EYALVYTKNKPNFTLHLLPRTKEMNGR
-314 FSKYTGQRDFTDS
+314 YTNR
-327 IQSNPDNDPRGPW
+327 DNDIRGPW
-340 FSGNISRN
+340 QSGDLVA
-348 GIKTTTGTKYYTITN
+348 
-363 PAGESFTRNWTLTK
+363 AGERSNGHYIVISPKTGKEFDVPLGKHWVYSEENMRALIATNQIWFGDTGNSFPRKKRFLCSVQSGRTPNTLWLSDEVGHNQTATK
-377 EEYEEA
+377 E
-383 LNDNRIYFAKNGA
+383 I
-396 GVPRLKIFPT
+396 I
-406 KESQLIQSSL
+406 S
-416 FTDVHT
+416 
-422 SITGKKELN
+422 
-431 AIFGDSPFPFP
+431 IFGDKNIFDFP
-442 KPTALI
+442 KPVEYI
-448 SRLLQIATHKD
+448 SQILQIATHKD

-541 SLLNDHA
+541 GLLNDHA
-548 DPEQIRRYIW
+548 DTEQIRRYIW

-563 TPYHSPKDCTDDG
+563 TPYHSPID
-576 AAGDAGALAR
+576 
-586 GRFGTNRMTMPY
+586 Y
-598 MGDDASRVVSTH
+598 GDDASRVVSTHPTPH

-661 RDFMQAHH
+661 RDFMLTHH

>member
-1 MISRER
+1 
-7 YWWTFTECIYLR
+7 
-19 RTTTGSSL
+19 
-27 VVYGV
+27 
-32 YICTWTLYTELEI
+32 
-45 KVSYDRSNKFDR
+45 
-57 YSCPRFLY
+57 
-65 PYRSPRARATTARQT
+65 
-80 IMPTLH
+80 MPTLH

-103 VLKQQYTYGNENNT
+103 VLKQQYTYGKCE
-117 YGDDAFRVVK
+117 V
-127 NIRAAGDAGA
+127 AGDAGA
-137 SPAVVS
+137 SPAVVGVD
-143 ANTDNPSLGWVGEVN
+143 TDSPSSEGGVGEVN
-158 KIIHG
+158 NMIIHG

-246 GVMFISID
+246 GAIFISID
-254 DFEQTNLKEICHE
+254 DNEQANLKLICDEIFGAGNFVGVWFWYRSATPPNLSYKIKKNLEYILCYEKVKNNSKYRGLRKISKSDDPLTKPQNTFKILSFAPKTITFKRKQGVIETGVYGTEKFPNELLNDLTIENHTNLNTVSFKNRFIWTQSKLEEE
-267 LFGVQNVEQYIWCLQ
+267 LLKQTRINCSDSLVLSYKKNEYDPEVPPNLVDDTCGVLTTE
-282 DKSES
+282 ES
-287 SFVKTAGLT
+287 G
-296 VRKEH
+296 
-301 EYIIACFNKTDTR
+301 
-314 FSKYTGQRDFTDS
+314 
-327 IQSNPDNDPRGPW
+327 
-340 FSGNISRN
+340 
-348 GIKTTTGTKYYTITN
+348 
-363 PAGESFTRNWTLTK
+363 
-377 EEYEEA
+377 
-383 LNDNRIYFAKNGA
+383 
-396 GVPRLKIFPT
+396 
-406 KESQLIQSSL
+406 
-416 FTDVHT
+416 
-422 SITGKKELN
+422 KELES
-431 AIFGDSPFPFP
+431 IFNQKKVFDFP
-442 KPTALI
+442 KPHSLIEYLI
-448 SRLLQIATHKD
+448 SFLGNPN

-508 VIDGYGEGSKAVE
+508 VINGYGEGNKTVA

-534 TIYDPQT
+534 TIYNPQT
-541 SLLNDHA
+541 GLLNDHA
-548 DPEQIRRYIW
+548 DTEQIRRYIW

-576 AAGDAGALAR
+576 AAGDADALVR
-586 GRFGTNRMTMPY
+586 GRFGTNRMTMQCC
-598 MGDDASRVVSTH
+598 GDDASRVVSTH

-620 NYYFYYKRGEE
+620 NYYFYYKRGED

-661 RDFMQAHH
+661 RDFMLTHH

>member
-1 MISRER
+1 
-7 YWWTFTECIYLR
+7 
-19 RTTTGSSL
+19 
-27 VVYGV
+27 
-32 YICTWTLYTELEI
+32 
-45 KVSYDRSNKFDR
+45 
-57 YSCPRFLY
+57 
-65 PYRSPRARATTARQT
+65 
-80 IMPTLH
+80 MPTLH

-103 VLKQQYTYGNENNT
+103 VLEKQYTYSKYGN
-117 YGDDAFRVVK
+117 
-127 NIRAAGDAGA
+127 AGDAGA
-137 SPAVVS
+137 SPAGVGVD
-143 ANTDNPSLGWVGEVN
+143 TDGPSLGGVGEVN

-163 DNLEALKALLPEY
+163 DNLETLKALLPEY

-246 GVMFISID
+246 GAIFISID
-254 DFEQTNLKEICHE
+254 DNEQANLKLICDEIFGAGNFVGTFKWNRVAKAPSLSYSIRTKYEYVFLYKKVDLPKLYGKNSYNTMAPLWHLPNKPVCLKFPAHSVKIPNSFEIGTYSEKYKVE
-267 LFGVQNVEQYIWCLQ
+267 LLDRVIEKNGLNENTFKIMACSAWGQEKIDRYIAEGSTFVVKKSLSTMYTCMNPEGSFIAPSDLISDDECGVKRNTEANE
-282 DKSES
+282 DM
-287 SFVKTAGLT
+287 KTMGINF
-296 VRKEH
+296 
-301 EYIIACFNKTDTR
+301 EYSKPVSLIAYLIEIITH
-314 FSKYTGQRDFTDS
+314 
-327 IQSNPDNDPRGPW
+327 SNPN
-340 FSGNISRN
+340 
-348 GIKTTTGTKYYTITN
+348 
-363 PAGESFTRNWTLTK
+363 
-377 EEYEEA
+377 
-383 LNDNRIYFAKNGA
+383 
-396 GVPRLKIFPT
+396 
-406 KESQLIQSSL
+406 
-416 FTDVHT
+416 
-422 SITGKKELN
+422 
-431 AIFGDSPFPFP
+431 
-442 KPTALI
+442 
-448 SRLLQIATHKD
+448 

-508 VIDGYGEGSKAVE
+508 VINGYGEGSKAVE

-541 SLLNDHA
+541 GLLNDHA
-548 DPEQIRRYIW
+548 DTEQIRRYIW

-563 TPYHSPKDCTDDG
+563 TPYHSPKDTG
-576 AAGDAGALAR
+576 VAGDADALVR

-620 NYYFYYKRGEE
+620 NYYFYYKQGEE

-661 RDFMQAHH
+661 RDFMLIHH

>member
-1 MISRER
+1 
-7 YWWTFTECIYLR
+7 
-19 RTTTGSSL
+19 
-27 VVYGV
+27 
-32 YICTWTLYTELEI
+32 
-45 KVSYDRSNKFDR
+45 
-57 YSCPRFLY
+57 
-65 PYRSPRARATTARQT
+65 
-80 IMPTLH
+80 MPTLH

-91 KVQTHHNDVPYR
+91 KVQKHHNDVPYR
-103 VLKQQYTYGNENNT
+103 VLEKQYTYGKYEDNT
-117 YGDDAFRVVK
+117 CADDASRVV
-127 NIRAAGDAGA
+127 
-137 SPAVVS
+137 SQ
-143 ANTDNPSLGWVGEVN
+143 DNM
-158 KIIHG
+158 IIHG

-176 ENRVDCI
+176 QGKVDCI

-246 GVMFISID
+246 GAIFISID
-254 DFEQTNLKEICHE
+254 DNEQANLKLICDEI
-267 LFGVQNVEQYIWCLQ
+267 FGAGNFVAQFIW
-282 DKSES
+282 KKR
-287 SFVKTAGLT
+287 KTQANLT
-296 VRKEH
+296 KYVANGH
-301 EYIIACFNKTDTR
+301 EYILLYAQSKNSLRINKLPLREDYIKKMYR
-314 FSKYTGQRDFTDS
+314 
-327 IQSNPDNDPRGPW
+327 NPDNDSRGLWRMKPLASPDNAPNKE
-340 FSGNISRN
+340 FELDLRN
-348 GIKTTTGTKYYTITN
+348 GRKVTAKWRVSQESYDAWLKDNLIVIPNDGQGMPNAKLFLNENEGQIPNTLLIDIATTEDGSKEIETLFGSN
-363 PAGESFTRNWTLTK
+363 SVFTYPK
-377 EEYEEA
+377 PYA
-383 LNDNRIYFAKNGA
+383 
-396 GVPRLKIFPT
+396 
-406 KESQLIQSSL
+406 LIQFIL
-416 FTDVHT
+416 P
-422 SITGKKELN
+422 I
-431 AIFGDSPFPFP
+431 
-442 KPTALI
+442 I
-448 SRLLQIATHKD
+448 SNPN

-508 VIDGYGEGSKAVE
+508 VIDGYGESNKAVE
-521 GTGGSFAFYELGD
+521 GTGGSFSFYELGD

-541 SLLNDHA
+541 GLLNDNA
-548 DPEQIRRYIW
+548 DTEQIRRYIW

-563 TPYHSPKDCTDDG
+563 TPYHSPLESSTDN
-576 AAGDAGALAR
+576 AGR
-586 GRFGTNRMTMPY
+586 HIIPT
-598 MGDDASRVVSTH
+598 TH

-620 NYYFYYKRGEE
+620 NYYFYYKCGEE

-661 RDFMQAHH
+661 REFMQTHH